1 MSELLLEAQGIS
13 KYFPGE
19 HALKSVDFDI
29 RCGEVHI
36 LLGENGAGKSTLI
49 NILAGVYPPDAGIM
63 RLRTQPVA
71 FNYPADAQRA
81 NISAIFQEPNLIP
94 SMAVAENVYLGNE
107 PSSNGLTQLIDEDL
121 IIEHTLELIND
132 LNLAI
137 DPYALVSELTLA
149 EKQMV
154 AILRAISQSADLVI
168 MDEPTAMLTRRE
180 SSQLFSVIRRLRA
193 QGRAILYVTHQ
204 LSEAMNIGDR
214 ATILRDGRKIATV
227 EIGAVSQTDLI
238 RLIAGQG
245 NLNQHTSPQRRIKQD
260 QEILRVEHLTTATGI
275 KDVSFSLHAGE
286 ILGIT
291 GLIGAGGTRLF
302 QALFGVD
309 PLIEGRIYLKGKRVT
324 IDSPQTAISYGIGWL
339 TQERREQGLVL
350 EMAAQNNITLAS
362 LHQIGIGPFLNLEE
376 EGNIVMH
383 YAARLGIKFSNLKQR
398 ARELSGGTQQKVI
411 LSRWLASNSH
421 LLLLDQPTR
430 GLDIQTRAEFYRLIS
445 DLARRGIGMLVV
457 SSNIDEILNLSDRI
471 MILRN
476 GQVVDILP
484 KSEATPYRITELASE
499 ATDDPP

>member
-1 MSELLLEAQGIS
+1 
-13 KYFPGE
+13 
-19 HALKSVDFDI
+19 
-29 RCGEVHI
+29 
-36 LLGENGAGKSTLI
+36 
-49 NILAGVYPPDAGIM
+49 
-63 RLRTQPVA
+63 
-71 FNYPADAQRA
+71 
-81 NISAIFQEPNLIP
+81 
-94 SMAVAENVYLGNE
+94 
-107 PSSNGLTQLIDEDL
+107 
-121 IIEHTLELIND
+121 
-132 LNLAI
+132 
-137 DPYALVSELTLA
+137 
-149 EKQMV
+149 
-154 AILRAISQSADLVI
+154 
-168 MDEPTAMLTRRE
+168 
-180 SSQLFSVIRRLRA
+180 
-193 QGRAILYVTHQ
+193 
-204 LSEAMNIGDR
+204 
-214 ATILRDGRKIATV
+214 
-227 EIGAVSQTDLI
+227 VSQTDLI

-309 PLIEGRIYLKGKRVT
+309 PLIEGRIYLEGKPVT